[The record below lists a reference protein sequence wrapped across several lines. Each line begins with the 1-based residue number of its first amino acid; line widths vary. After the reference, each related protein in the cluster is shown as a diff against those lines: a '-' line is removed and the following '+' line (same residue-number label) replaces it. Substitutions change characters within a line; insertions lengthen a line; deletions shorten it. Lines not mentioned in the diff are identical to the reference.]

1 MPYVLVR
8 ESLISFYSTVEG
20 LPSHEA
26 KLLGEKYSSTFCSS
40 SEDRVRRLELSVSSV
55 VILNSLESLGYSL
68 VTSGAFSAA
77 LDSPETFLQREFI
90 WTLHRPARDL
100 CL

>member
-8 ESLISFYSTVEG
+8 ESLLSAYSTVEG

-26 KLLGEKYSSTFCSS
+26 KLLGEKYSALSS
-40 SEDRVRRLELSVSSV
+40 FSEDRTRRLELNVASVTL
-55 VILNSLESLGYSL
+55 LNSLESLGYSL